1 MPKCDE
7 LLRRARANP
16 AGLRFAQLC
25 QLAECHGFQFARQ
38 RGSHRVY
45 RHATARTIMTF
56 QEVNGMA
63 KPYQVRQLLDVIDD
77 LTDQGE

>member
-1 MPKCDE
+1 
-7 LLRRARANP
+7 
-16 AGLRFAQLC
+16 
-25 QLAECHGFQFARQ
+25 
-38 RGSHRVY
+38 
-45 RHATARTIMTF
+45 MTF